1 MDNYEKFKSLLEYFV
16 SHLAWKE
23 TGNLSHVGYNT
34 YIKPLK
40 DTNNFVEQGQGYN
53 NGAIQN
59 QICQWDEI
67 NNHKLFINIQPNF
80 GSWRSRKCY
89 LNWCDTGINIFC
101 DWTNDSPVGLI
112 IGYAYWWENPTK
124 YDNLSQKTIKQLG
137 LFQNGITQELISFLD
152 DFTKEIDDYDQ
163 HRGNYFDKEL
173 EWKSMKNIENYL
185 NILRSNKNLILTGAP
200 GTGKTYLAKQIAK
213 AMGCTD
219 NEIGFVQFHPSYDY
233 TDFLEGL
240 RPIQVDNENVGFEHR
255 DGIFKAFCAKA
266 LKNYL
271 DSQKSPNS
279 FHQQT
284 LIYSLLDDFIQN
296 AIDNGT
302 IFHTATKNNFRVI
315 GDSDKRIKI
324 LIELPGI
331 KNNEIGIPK
340 KDLIKLLENDN
351 NNLVLKDVREIC
363 GRKVRIQSDSYVFTL
378 YSELRILFEKE
389 KEKINNSHTPEN
401 LKKFVFVIDEINRGE
416 ISKIFGE
423 LFFSIDPEYRGT
435 AGKVRTQ
442 YATMQTE
449 EANDF
454 DDALGITDPEN
465 YGHFFVPENVYII
478 GTMNDIDRS
487 VESMDF
493 AFRRRFAFKEVTA
506 KESQKM
512 LDSEDAWK
520 GEKPNDATI
529 QAIKNRMDNLN
540 NVIWHKLRENEK
552 DEEKTIEG
560 LSSAY
565 HIGASYFLKLANY
578 RNNGTYDDSSFKNL
592 WDFHL
597 EGLLREYLRGMQD
610 VDNLIEKLS
619 KAYNNESAPNRG

>member
-23 TGNLSHVGYNT
+23 NGNTSHIGYNT

-59 QICQWDEI
+59 QIRQWDEI
-67 NNHKLFINIQPNF
+67 NNHKVFINIQPNY
-80 GSWRSRKCY
+80 GSWKTRKCY
-89 LNWCDTGINIFC
+89 LNWNATGINIFC
-101 DWTNDSPVGLI
+101 DWDNNRDPVGLT
-112 IGYAYWWENPTK
+112 IGYAYWWENPTS
-124 YDNLSQKTIKQLG
+124 YDTISKETIQQLG
-137 LFQNGITQELISFLD
+137 LFQNGISQNLKIFLD
-152 DFTKEIDDYDQ
+152 KFTKEITDYDQ
-163 HRGNYFDKEL
+163 HKGKYYEKEL
-173 EWKSMKNIENYL
+173 NWKNMKNIEKYL
-185 NILRSNKNLILTGAP
+185 NILQSNKNLILTGAP
-200 GTGKTYLAKQIAK
+200 GTGKSYLAKQIAK

-240 RPIQVDNENVGFEHR
+240 RPVQGNNDNIGFEHR
-255 DGIFKAFCAKA
+255 DGIFKVFCAKA

-284 LIYSLLDDFIQN
+284 LICSLLDDFIQD

-302 IFHTATKNNFRVI
+302 IFQTATNNNFSVI

-324 LIELPGI
+324 LIDLPGI

-351 NNLVLKDVREIC
+351 KNLVLKNVRDIC
-363 GRKVRIQSDSYVFTL
+363 GRKVRTQSDSYVFAL
-378 YSELRILFEKE
+378 YSKLRKLFEAE
-389 KEKINNSHTPEN
+389 KEKINNSLTSEN
-401 LKKFVFVIDEINRGE
+401 LKNFVFIIDEINRGE

-465 YGHFFVPENVYII
+465 HGHFFVPENVYII

-493 AFRRRFAFKEVTA
+493 AFRRRFAFKEIKATDRV
-506 KESQKM
+506 EM
-512 LDSEDAWK
+512 LDDLTW
-520 GEKPNDATI
+520 
-529 QAIKNRMDNLN
+529 
-540 NVIWHKLRENEK
+540 K
-552 DEEKTIEG
+552 DEAIRRMNSLNAKIEKIEG

-565 HIGASYFLKLANY
+565 HIGPAYFLKLKNY
-578 RNNGTYDDSSFKNL
+578 NGNFDQL
-592 WDFHL
+592 WENHL
-597 EGLLREYLRGMQD
+597 EGLLFEYLRGMTD
-610 VDNLIEKLS
+610 VPAKL
-619 KAYNNESAPNRG
+619 KALAEEFGYTKANQYA